1 MLELHCHTTYSDGR
15 LTPTEL
21 VNKAVL
27 SGVRALAIT
36 DHDTLGGWEE
46 AIAAAES
53 LPIEIV
59 PGVELSTV
67 YNERSLH
74 ILGFYPQE
82 SLLKEPLSERLAGR
96 KRRAAKMVANLRE
109 MGYDL
114 ELPEL
119 SGNMALGR
127 PHIARAMLEA
137 GYVRSMKEA
146 FARFIGEDKPAYV
159 HYEKFSSQEG
169 IELIKAC
176 KGIPV
181 WAHPYLFR
189 GGKVEDVLPELVD
202 AGLMGIEVYHPD
214 CSPSQQQKLL
224 GYCQHYGL
232 LATGG
237 TDYHGEVPGKAKIK
251 NQLNHFQLPL
261 TMLDSL
267 KQASLGIRFDPFQ

>member
-1 MLELHCHTTYSDGR
+1 MLELHCHTTYSDGK

-21 VNKAVL
+21 VYKAL
-27 SGVRALAIT
+27 LCGVQALAIT
-36 DHDTLGGWEE
+36 DHDTLGGWDE
-46 AIAAAES
+46 AIAAAEP
-53 LPIEIV
+53 LDLEII

-67 YNERSLH
+67 YNGRSLH

-82 SLLKEPLSERLAGR
+82 SLLKEPLQERLEGR

-109 MGYDL
+109 MGYAL
-114 ELPEL
+114 ELPALE
-119 SGNMALGR
+119 GNMALGR
-127 PHIARAMLEA
+127 PHIAHAMLKA

-189 GGKVEDVLPELVD
+189 GGKVEEVLPELVE

-224 GYCQHYGL
+224 EHCQHYGL

-237 TDYHGEVPGKAKIK
+237 TDYHGEIAGKKKTK

-267 KQASLGIRFDPFQ
+267 KGAINI

>member
-1 MLELHCHTTYSDGR
+1 
-15 LTPTEL
+15 
-21 VNKAVL
+21 
-27 SGVRALAIT
+27 
-36 DHDTLGGWEE
+36 
-46 AIAAAES
+46 
-53 LPIEIV
+53 
-59 PGVELSTV
+59 
-67 YNERSLH
+67 
-74 ILGFYPQE
+74 
-82 SLLKEPLSERLAGR
+82 
-96 KRRAAKMVANLRE
+96 MVANLGE
-109 MGYDL
+109 MGYAL

-119 SGNMALGR
+119 EGNMALGR

-214 CSPSQQQKLL
+214 CSTSQQQRLL
-224 GYCQHYGL
+224 EYCQHYGL

-237 TDYHGEVPGKAKIK
+237 TDYHGEVPGKAKSK

-261 TMLDSL
+261 TMLASL
-267 KQASLGIRFDPFQ
+267 KQAAGQ